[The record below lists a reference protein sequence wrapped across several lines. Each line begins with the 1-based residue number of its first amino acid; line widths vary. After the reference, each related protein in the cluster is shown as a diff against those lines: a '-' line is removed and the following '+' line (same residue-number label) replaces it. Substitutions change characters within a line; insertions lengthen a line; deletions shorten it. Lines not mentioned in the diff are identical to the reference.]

1 MLVKTKAIVIN
12 SVKYQEKSLIVKCLT
27 LSDGLKSYFVRD
39 AFSTSKKAT
48 KKSAYFQPL
57 TLLEI
62 EANHKNKN
70 TLEYF
75 LSIKPI
81 VYQTIPNDF
90 LKSSLVLFLSE
101 VFHFSIKEEGKNEDL
116 FLFLEAALLWL
127 DENKITTNFH
137 LIVLLELT
145 KFLGFYPNVSEEDF
159 FELTEGIFTRF
170 QSKTCLNLSESQ
182 LLKTLLNHKIDSL
195 ENPFSTSE
203 RRKLLEII
211 LNYYSH
217 HIEYFKKPKSLEVFK
232 EVFSAV

>member
-1 MLVKTKAIVIN
+1 MLVKTKAIVI
-12 SVKYQEKSLIVKCLT
+12 SSIKYQEKSLIIKCLT

-81 VYQTIPNDF
+81 VYQTIPNDIV
-90 LKSSLVLFLSE
+90 KSSLILFLSE
-101 VFHFSIKEEGKNEDL
+101 VFHLSIKEEGKNEDL
-116 FLFLEAALLWL
+116 FLFLETALLWL
-127 DENKITTNFH
+127 DENAITTNFH

-145 KFLGFYPNVSEEDF
+145 KFLGFYPNFSDNEF
-159 FELTEGIFTRF
+159 FELTEGVFTNY
-170 QSKTCLNLSESQ
+170 QSKTCLSKEESR
-182 LLKTLLNHKIDSL
+182 LFKILLNQKINSF

-203 RRKLLEII
+203 RRQLLEVI

-217 HIEYFKKPKSLEVFK
+217 HIEHFKKPKSLEVLK
-232 EVFSAV
+232 EVFNVF